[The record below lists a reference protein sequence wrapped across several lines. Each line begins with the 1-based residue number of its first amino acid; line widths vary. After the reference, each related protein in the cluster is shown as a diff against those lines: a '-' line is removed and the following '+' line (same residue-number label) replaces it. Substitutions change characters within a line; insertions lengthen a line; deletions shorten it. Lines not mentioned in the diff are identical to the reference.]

1 MTQMGFLHPL
11 KKKKNAPFESELY
24 MSVRRLG
31 WAYCVDATHS
41 AG

>member
-11 KKKKNAPFESELY
+11 KKKPAPFGSELY